1 MALGPA
7 EVAHGPMFIGG
18 VLTILSFGI
27 SITQTYIYWSTY
39 RERDRWFIKY
49 FVVLLFVAD
58 TVHTVG
64 IIVYLYISLIK
75 HFDDPVYLTTSTRVF
90 EMEPALS
97 GMISGMTQAFF
108 GWRVKVLTGSWAL
121 FVVIELCSIAA
132 FLMGIATAIACNIV
146 NFFADF
152 QKFRSIVIIWLA
164 GATFGDILITSAL
177 VSHLRKHKT
186 GFQHTDSHID
196 RIIRRADCTNGV
208 ITAIWALADLLVYLL
223 DPTGMHLLLNC
234 LLPKLYTNSLLSSL
248 NSRGGWKYNDT
259 DSLSTSGKRSHAN
272 DIHLRRFGGASEVV
286 NLSQSRPEVFV
297 HVESQ
302 EVTDSVAN
310 KSSDAFQSE
319 WNDRKD
325 NELHAV

>member
-27 SITQTYIYWSTY
+27 SVTQTYIYWSTY
-39 RERDRWFIKY
+39 RQRDRWFIKY
-49 FVVLLFVAD
+49 FVALMFVAD

-64 IIVYLYISLIK
+64 IVVYLYICLIK
-75 HFDDPVYLTTSTRVF
+75 HFDDPVYLTTSTTAF

-97 GMISGMTQAFF
+97 GMISGMVQAFF

-121 FVVIELCSIAA
+121 FIVVELCSIAA
-132 FLMGIATAIACNIV
+132 FLMGIATALACHIV
-146 NFFADF
+146 KFFADF
-152 QKFRSIVIIWLA
+152 QKFRTIVIIWLA
-164 GATFGDILITSAL
+164 CATFADILITGSL
-177 VSHLRKHKT
+177 VTHLRKHRT

-196 RIIRRADCTNGV
+196 RIIRLTVQTGL
-208 ITAIWALADLLVYLL
+208 ITAIWAFADLLVYLL

-248 NSRGGWKYNDT
+248 NSRGGWKFNDS
-259 DSLSTSGKRSHAN
+259 DSLSTSGKRSNAN

-302 EVTDSVAN
+302 EISDAVAH
-310 KSSDAFQSE
+310 KSNDAFQSE

-325 NELHAV
+325 DGLHAV